1 MRSEFIMLPEI
12 NEIKRRRK
20 QMNLTQNDLAKIA
33 KVSQSLIAK
42 VEAGKIIPTY
52 DKAKRIF
59 DSLEKLGMES
69 ALKVSDIMIG
79 KIHSV
84 KGKDSVKKAISLM
97 ERKGISQVPVIEHG
111 HCIGAVSE
119 KTIISKV
126 NESEGKKLSEIKVS
140 EVMDESLP
148 VIQASTPV
156 EIVSDLLNYNAAL
169 LVSKKG
175 KLTGIVTKADLLKI
189 MLRKKAIRIYE
200 Y

>member
-1 MRSEFIMLPEI
+1 MLPEI
-12 NEIKRRRK
+12 DEIKRRRK
-20 QMNLTQNDLAKIA
+20 QMNLTQSELANIT

-42 VEAGKIIPTY
+42 VESGKIIPTY

-69 ALKVSDIMIG
+69 ALKVSDIMINR
-79 KIHSV
+79 IESV
-84 KGKDSVKKAISLM
+84 KGNDSIKKAISLM
-97 ERKGISQVPVIEHG
+97 ERKGISQIPVIEHG
-111 HCIGAVSE
+111 HCIGTVSE
-119 KTIISKV
+119 KTILSKV
-126 NESEGKKLSEIKVS
+126 NEIGSKNLSDIKVS

-175 KLTGIVTKADLLKI
+175 KLTGIVTKADLLKV
-189 MLRKKAIRIYE
+189 MLRKKALRVYE

>member
-1 MRSEFIMLPEI
+1 MLPDI
-12 NEIKRRRK
+12 DEIKRRRK
-20 QMNLTQNDLAKIA
+20 QMNLTQSELANIA

-42 VEAGKIIPTY
+42 VESGKIIPTY

-59 DSLEKLGMES
+59 DSLEKLGMDS
-69 ALKVSDIMIG
+69 ALKVSDVMIG
-79 KIHSV
+79 KIESV
-84 KGKDSVKKAISLM
+84 KGNDFIKKAISLM
-97 ERKGISQVPVIEHG
+97 ERKGISQIPVIEHG
-111 HCIGAVSE
+111 HCIGAISE
-119 KTIISKV
+119 RTILSKV
-126 NESEGKKLSEIKVS
+126 KDLERKNLSEIKVS

-156 EIVSDLLNYNAAL
+156 DIVSDLLNYNAAL

-189 MLRKKAIRIYE
+189 ILRKKAIRIYE

>member
-1 MRSEFIMLPEI
+1 MLPEI

-20 QMNLTQNDLAKIA
+20 QMNLTQSDLAKIA

-42 VEAGKIIPTY
+42 VESGKIIPTY

-69 ALKVSDIMIG
+69 ALKVSDIMVH
-79 KIHSV
+79 KIESV
-84 KGKDSVKKAISLM
+84 KGNDSVKKAISLM
-97 ERKGISQVPVIEHG
+97 ERKGISQIPVIENG
-111 HCIGAVSE
+111 KCIGAISE
-119 KTIISKV
+119 KIIISKI
-126 NESEGKKLSEIKVS
+126 NEIEGKNLSEIKVS
-140 EVMDESLP
+140 EIMDDSLP